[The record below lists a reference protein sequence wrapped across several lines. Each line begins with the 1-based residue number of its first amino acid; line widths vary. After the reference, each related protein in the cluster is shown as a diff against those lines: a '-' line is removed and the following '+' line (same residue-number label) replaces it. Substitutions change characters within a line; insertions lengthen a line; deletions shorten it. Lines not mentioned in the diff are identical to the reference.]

1 MKNLNSPVMDIM
13 DKVDTYKFIQF
24 LQWLDEEHNWS
35 ARSIIDIVEKPFK
48 YQLKWEE
55 FLNERS

>member
-1 MKNLNSPVMDIM
+1 MDIM
-13 DKVDTYKFIQF
+13 DKVDGYDFIQF

-35 ARSIIDIVEKPFK
+35 ASSIIDVVEKPFK

-55 FLNERS
+55 FLNERRN